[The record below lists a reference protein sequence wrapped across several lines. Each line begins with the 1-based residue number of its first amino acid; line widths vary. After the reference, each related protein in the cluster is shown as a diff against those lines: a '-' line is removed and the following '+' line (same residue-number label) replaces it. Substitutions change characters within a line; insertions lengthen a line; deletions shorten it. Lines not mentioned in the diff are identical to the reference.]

1 MKILIAADSGNNFGA
16 AMEFLKNSSWAA
28 GSEFKL
34 VHIIEPSDV
43 TDLWLSMSG
52 ATRHRE
58 ILLERQEHALS
69 IVEAIKSDCLS
80 ILGDQCK
87 LETDVIVG
95 KVDQVV
101 VETALSWEAELVV
114 VGLPES
120 TFISRC
126 IGAAGFSRVFTDAPC
141 PVTFARKVKTERKKA
156 S

>member
-1 MKILIAADSGNNFGA
+1 LKILIAADSGNNFSA

-28 GSEFKL
+28 DNEFKL

-58 ILLERQEHALS
+58 ILSERQEHALS
-69 IVEAIKSDCLS
+69 TVETIKKDCRS
-80 ILGDQCK
+80 ILGDECK
-87 LETDVIVG
+87 VDTDVIVG

-101 VETALSWEAELVV
+101 LNAALSWGAELVV

-126 IGAAGFSRVFTDAPC
+126 IGTGRFSRTFSDSPC
-141 PVTFARKVKTERKKA
+141 PVTFARIPKSESKRA

>member
-1 MKILIAADSGNNFGA
+1 LKILVAADSGINFNA
-16 AMEFLKNSSWAA
+16 ALDFLKNNSWAA
-28 GSEFKL
+28 DSEFKI

-58 ILLERQEHALS
+58 ILSERQENALETIES
-69 IVEAIKSDCLS
+69 IKSECLS
-80 ILGDQCK
+80 VIGGEYK
-87 LETDVIVG
+87 FETEVLVG
-95 KVDQVV
+95 KIDQVV
-101 VETALSWEAELVV
+101 ISTALAWGAELVV

-126 IGAAGFSRVFTDAPC
+126 IGTGRFSRVFSESPC
-141 PVTFARKVKTERKKA
+141 PVTFARTARRENRKA

>member
-1 MKILIAADSGNNFGA
+1 LKILIAADSGNNFGA
-16 AMEFLKNSSWAA
+16 AMEFLKTSSWAA
-28 GSEFKL
+28 DNEFKL

-58 ILLERQEHALS
+58 ILSERQEHALTT
-69 IVEAIKSDCLS
+69 VETIKNECRS
-80 ILGDQCK
+80 ILGNECK
-87 LETDVIVG
+87 VETDVIVG
-95 KVDQVV
+95 KVDEVV
-101 VETALSWEAELVV
+101 LDAALSWGADLVV

-126 IGAAGFSRVFTDAPC
+126 IGTGKFSRTFSESPC
-141 PVTFARKVKTERKKA
+141 PVTFARTAKSENKRA